1 MSTPSS
7 QTTARIGVPQVA
19 TTEPSPTRVLERRRC
34 APSNDTGGG
43 QSPRTHIQ
51 RAVPAD
57 FGEFAAA
64 RYCHACDR
72 IPNSKIGLVTNPGTM
87 RVNQQRLRSD
97 IESNAEF
104 GAVPTDEG
112 RGRTVLSGS
121 EADRRAREFFCERLR
136 DAGLSIT
143 IDEVGNIVGR
153 WVPESADP
161 DAAPVATGSHLDSVP
176 EGGIFDGPLGVYAGL
191 ESVRAMQDAGIEP
204 VRPVEVVNFTEE
216 EGQRFGG
223 GLIGSA
229 VAVGELSVEEALD
242 IEDAD
247 GIPLGDA
254 LADIGYRGEG
264 RVDAADWD
272 AWIELH
278 IEQSERLE
286 DANVPAGVVTSIVG
300 LSRCAVEI
308 TGEADHAGS
317 TLMDDRSD
325 ALAAASEF
333 VLDVERATTER
344 NEVSETAVG
353 TVGKLEVSPNAPNVI
368 AGKVALTVD
377 IRDVAYDSIEYVIDE
392 AEASLDRI
400 EAERPVEAALS
411 HPWDR
416 KPVEMSERC
425 RAALHDAGTDADLE
439 TLDLHSG
446 AGHDTMHVAAVTDA
460 ALLFAPSRDGISHNP
475 REWTDWEDCADAT
488 RVLAGALADLA
499 TE

>member
-1 MSTPSS
+1 
-7 QTTARIGVPQVA
+7 
-19 TTEPSPTRVLERRRC
+19 
-34 APSNDTGGG
+34 
-43 QSPRTHIQ
+43 
-51 RAVPAD
+51 
-57 FGEFAAA
+57 
-64 RYCHACDR
+64 
-72 IPNSKIGLVTNPGTM
+72 M

-112 RGRTVLSGS
+112 RGRTVLTGS

-136 DAGLSIT
+136 DAGLSIS

-191 ESVRAMQDAGIEP
+191 ESIRAMQDAGVEP

-216 EGQRFGG
+216 EGQRFDG

-229 VAVGELSVEEALD
+229 VAVGEMTSDEALE
-242 IEDAD
+242 IEDED

-254 LADIGYRGEG
+254 LADIGYRGED
-264 RVDAADWD
+264 RIDASEWD
-272 AWIELH
+272 SWIELH

-286 DANVPAGVVTSIVG
+286 DADVPAGVVTSIVG
-300 LSRCAVEI
+300 LSRCSVEI

-333 VLDVERATTER
+333 VLDIEEATNERT
-344 NEVSETAVG
+344 EVSETAVG
-353 TVGKLEVSPNAPNVI
+353 TVGKLDVSPNAPNVI
-368 AGKVALTVD
+368 SGKVSLTVD
-377 IRDVAYDSIEYVIDE
+377 VRDVEYDSIEYIIDE
-392 AEASLDRI
+392 AQASLDRI
-400 EAERPVEAALS
+400 EDERPVETTLT

-416 KPVEMSERC
+416 HPVEMSDRC
-425 RAALHDAGTDADLE
+425 CDALHEAGSDADLE

-446 AGHDTMHVAAVTDA
+446 AGHDTMHVAEVTDA

-488 RVLAGALADLA
+488 RVLAGALTKLA

>member
-1 MSTPSS
+1 
-7 QTTARIGVPQVA
+7 
-19 TTEPSPTRVLERRRC
+19 
-34 APSNDTGGG
+34 
-43 QSPRTHIQ
+43 
-51 RAVPAD
+51 
-57 FGEFAAA
+57 
-64 RYCHACDR
+64 
-72 IPNSKIGLVTNPGTM
+72 M

-112 RGRTVLSGS
+112 RGRTVLTGS

-136 DAGLSIT
+136 DAGLSIS

-191 ESVRAMQDAGIEP
+191 ESIRAMQDAGVEP

-216 EGQRFGG
+216 EGQRFDG

-229 VAVGELSVEEALD
+229 VAVGEMTSDEALK
-242 IEDAD
+242 IEDED

-254 LADIGYRGEG
+254 LADIGYRGEAQI
-264 RVDAADWD
+264 DAAEWD
-272 AWIELH
+272 SWIELH

-286 DANVPAGVVTSIVG
+286 DAGVPAGVVTSIVG
-300 LSRCAVEI
+300 LSRCSVEI
-308 TGEADHAGS
+308 IGEADHAGS

-333 VLDVERATTER
+333 VLDIEEATNERT
-344 NEVSETAVG
+344 EVSETAVG
-353 TVGKLEVSPNAPNVI
+353 TIGKLDVSPNAPNVI
-368 AGKVALTVD
+368 SGKVSLTVD
-377 IRDVAYDSIEYVIDE
+377 IRDVEYDSIEYIIDE
-392 AEASLDRI
+392 AQASLDRI
-400 EAERPVEAALS
+400 EDERPVETTLT

-416 KPVEMSERC
+416 HPVEMSDRC
-425 RAALHDAGTDADLE
+425 RDALHEAGSDAGLG

-446 AGHDTMHVAAVTDA
+446 AGHDTMHVAEVTDA

-488 RVLAGALADLA
+488 RVLAGALATLA

>member
-1 MSTPSS
+1 
-7 QTTARIGVPQVA
+7 
-19 TTEPSPTRVLERRRC
+19 
-34 APSNDTGGG
+34 
-43 QSPRTHIQ
+43 
-51 RAVPAD
+51 
-57 FGEFAAA
+57 
-64 RYCHACDR
+64 
-72 IPNSKIGLVTNPGTM
+72 M

-112 RGRTVLSGS
+112 RGRTVLTGS
-121 EADRRAREFFCERLR
+121 EPDRRAREFFCERLR
-136 DAGLSIT
+136 DAGLSIH

-191 ESVRAMQDAGIEP
+191 ESIRAMQDAGVEP

-223 GLIGSA
+223 GLVGSA
-229 VAVGELSVEEALD
+229 VAIGEMSSAEALA

-254 LADIGYRGEG
+254 LADIGFRGEG
-264 RVDAADWD
+264 RIDASAWD

-286 DANVPAGVVTSIVG
+286 DASVPAGVVTSIVG

-333 VLDVERATTER
+333 VLDVERATNER
-344 NEVSETAVG
+344 NQTSETAVG
-353 TVGKLEVSPNAPNVI
+353 TVGKLDVSPNAPNVI
-368 AGKVALTVD
+368 AGKATLTVD
-377 IRDVAYDSIEYVIDE
+377 VRDVDYGSIEYIID
-392 AEASLDRI
+392 AARQSLARLED
-400 EAERPVEAALS
+400 ERPVETTLE

-416 KPVEMSERC
+416 HPVEMSERC
-425 RAALHDAGTDADLE
+425 RTALHDAGSAANLD
-439 TLDLHSG
+439 TLDMHSG
-446 AGHDTMHVAAVTDA
+446 AGHDTMHVADVTDA

-475 REWTDWEDCADAT
+475 LEWTDWDDCADAT
-488 RVLAGALADLA
+488 RVLAGALARLA